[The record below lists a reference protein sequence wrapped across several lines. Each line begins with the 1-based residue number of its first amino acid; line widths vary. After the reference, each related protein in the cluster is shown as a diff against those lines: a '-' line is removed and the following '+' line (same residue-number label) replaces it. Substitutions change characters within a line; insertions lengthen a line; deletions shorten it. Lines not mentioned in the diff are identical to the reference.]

1 MKSTGVFVAL
11 CFMALFFE
19 SCKKEQAP
27 SAPTVPELNSKL
39 AAVGLAP
46 LTVITIA
53 GNRDAE
59 EGYIDGT
66 GNKALFTSPLG
77 IGLGLDGNLLIADT
91 RTNKIR
97 QVTPAGVVTT
107 LNIPNAAGGVPLLTP
122 YTVKQKSDGT
132 IVIYSYEFENGDKT
146 RIWLYQ
152 FGHQPTQFTLNKNA
166 SYAGI
171 SPDPYLNQYW
181 TGGLENTVTGQRG
194 FVERVLPSGKIAEN
208 YYLPLDRLAP
218 EDRNFPIVHKIFA
231 GNNGVKYLLIN
242 NSRFYKYT
250 ASGISRIW
258 PDINL
263 TAFDDMVANK
273 DSRTI
278 YITSAGKIY
287 RIDDGKMRYL
297 VGPNAPFNGHDGV
310 GKGAD
315 VFAHNLALSK
325 DEDTLYFTDVGY
337 RTIRK
342 VILK

>member
-1 MKSTGVFVAL
+1 
-11 CFMALFFE
+11 MA
-19 SCKKEQAP
+19 
-27 SAPTVPELNSKL
+27 
-39 AAVGLAP
+39 AAGLAP
-46 LTVITIA
+46 LTVVTIA
-53 GNRDAE
+53 GNPSAE
-59 EGYIDGT
+59 EGYVDGT

-77 IGLGLDGNLLIADT
+77 IGLALDGSLLIADT

-97 QVTPAGVVTT
+97 QVTQAGVVTT

-132 IVIYSYEFENGDKT
+132 IVIYSYEFENRDTT

-152 FGHQPTQFTLNKNA
+152 PGTQPTQFTLNKNA
-166 SYAGI
+166 YYAGI

-181 TGGLENTVTGQRG
+181 TGGLENTATGQRG
-194 FVERVLPSGKIAEN
+194 FVERVLPSGKIVEN
-208 YYLPLDRLAP
+208 YYIPLARLAP
-218 EDRNFPIVHKIFA
+218 EDQNFPIVDKIFA

-242 NSRFYKYT
+242 NARFYKYT
-250 ASGISRIW
+250 ASGVSRIW

-263 TAFDDMVANK
+263 TAFDDMIATK
-273 DSRTI
+273 DSKTT

-287 RIDDGKMRYL
+287 SIYDGKMHYL
-297 VGPNAPFNGHDGV
+297 VGPNAPFDGHDGV

-325 DEDTLYFTDVGY
+325 DENTLYFTDVGY